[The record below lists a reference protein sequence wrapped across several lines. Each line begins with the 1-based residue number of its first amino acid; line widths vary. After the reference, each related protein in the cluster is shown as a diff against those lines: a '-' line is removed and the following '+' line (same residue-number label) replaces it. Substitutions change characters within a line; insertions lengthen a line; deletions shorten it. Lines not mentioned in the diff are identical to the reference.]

1 MIRCPRLLKFLTL
14 AAVTSGLLAAMPG
27 YDLFIA
33 AKVNRDYVVGSKIV
47 TLNGV
52 FKRIGDGEWKHLG
65 ENDTFTTAVQ
75 FDPRDRNVI
84 YTTSNS
90 GLWRSFDGG
99 VKWRLCNDWTMTE
112 ARDVAVDPNAPDHVY
127 VALPDG
133 VAVSTDR
140 AETLVRKEN
149 GLPPRG
155 KYTQVLTIDRTQ
167 AGRVFAGC
175 EQGLFLTENGA
186 DSWRCVLPTTDMV
199 DDVQQSPH
207 DPQHWVAVTQSAG
220 AWASHDNG
228 LTWAKLPGVPDEHA
242 LYNVTFDITDPS
254 RLAISS
260 WTYGVYTSEDGGAT
274 WTERNAGLPDPHRA
288 WRVGVGPDGTLY
300 VSIADKMI
308 YASADFGRTW
318 RADSLEGSSVNQ
330 FLLVPHQGR

>member
-1 MIRCPRLLKFLTL
+1 MKHTPRLLGAL
-14 AAVTSGLLAAMPG
+14 AILFTAGSLFAAMPE
-27 YDLFIA
+27 YDLYIS

-47 TLNGV
+47 TLNGI
-52 FKRIGDGEWKHLG
+52 FKRTGAGEWQHLG
-65 ENDTFTTAVQ
+65 DNDTFITATQ
-75 FDPRDRNVI
+75 FDPRDHNVI

-90 GLWRSFDGG
+90 GLWRSLDGG

-127 VALPDG
+127 VAWPDG

-140 AETLVRKEN
+140 AQTLVRKEN

-207 DPQHWVAVTQSAG
+207 DPKFWIAVTQSAG
-220 AWASHDNG
+220 AWTSHDNG
-228 LTWAKLPGVPDEHA
+228 LTWHKLSGVPDEHA
-242 LYNVTFDITDPS
+242 LYNVTFDVTNPA
-254 RLAISS
+254 RLAIAS
-260 WTYGVYTSEDGGAT
+260 WTYGVLTSEDGGAT
-274 WTERNAGLPDPHRA
+274 WTERNAGLPEPHRA
-288 WRVGVGPDGTLY
+288 WRVAVGPAGKLY

-308 YASADFGRTW
+308 YISDDFGRTW

-330 FLLVPHQGR
+330 FLLVPKVAQ